1 MRVLFFLSVLAC
13 SGCSIEK
20 ADPAK
25 SAEFRFV
32 ARDIYADLLSPS
44 CDAPAGFNRHE
55 LLRSELDAVSKFERQ
70 VKGTEPGNQLAI
82 ARQDVQYSQQ
92 TGKGCWND
100 DDLRFAKLHVEMTKK
115 TVRNGLGT
123 LRSLRPDLGSE
134 SDSLLT
140 GSDDQSAFRYD
151 VSLLVQMVSPM
162 CDLHIERK
170 NDELLTPAKREVD
183 HFEQTLAGTSYAA
196 HYAIAKEDVAYK
208 QSITIVEC
216 ADRSDQPPNLISAG
230 ALADAKKQIAA
241 VARMMKD

>member
-20 ADPAK
+20 VDPSK

-32 ARDIYADLLSPS
+32 ARDIYNDLLSPS
-44 CDAPAGFNRHE
+44 CDAPSGFSRHD

-70 VKGTEPGNQLAI
+70 LKGTEPGNQLAI
-82 ARQDVQYSQQ
+82 ARQDFQYSQR

-100 DDLRFAKLHVEMTKK
+100 DGLTFAKLHVDMTKK

-123 LRSLRPDLGSE
+123 LRRLRPDLGSE

-140 GSDDQSAFRYD
+140 GSDDQSAFRYH

-183 HFEQTLAGTSYAA
+183 RFKQTLAGTSYAA

-208 QSITIVEC
+208 QSITSVEC
-216 ADRSDQPPNLISAG
+216 AERSDQPPNLVSAA

-241 VARMMKD
+241 VARTMKD